1 MARDS
6 GIRLSGVRKMGRRT
20 TTTTTRI
27 MTTQPKFHF
36 HWPTALLVVALSLGG
51 LVTSQNAYDTDETA
65 QPTISES
72 VGFPICGPGG
82 CSDNVGAADSCV
94 ACPFCDLQHG
104 YCKDNCCAGGG
115 IGPHICGMD
124 GCMATEDGHLD
135 FEQTVAAVRQF
146 GEEAVRDLLD
156 DLGIHTLVTDD
167 GTHIDIR
174 DEDELGKKTGC
185 DCPFCAKNLGWP
197 ACYVCHS
204 CEDEE

>member
-1 MARDS
+1 MS
-6 GIRLSGVRKMGRRT
+6 K
-20 TTTTTRI
+20 
-27 MTTQPKFHF
+27 PKFHF
-36 HWPTALLVVALSLGG
+36 HWPTYLVAIATLAAG
-51 LVTSQNAYDTDETA
+51 LTSGIAIASWTDDDSGTTA
-65 QPTISES
+65 IVSES

-82 CSDNVGAADSCV
+82 CSDGVGFPICGPGGCSDQVGAADSCV

-146 GEEAVRDLLD
+146 GEQAVRDLLD

-204 CEDEE
+204 CDDEE